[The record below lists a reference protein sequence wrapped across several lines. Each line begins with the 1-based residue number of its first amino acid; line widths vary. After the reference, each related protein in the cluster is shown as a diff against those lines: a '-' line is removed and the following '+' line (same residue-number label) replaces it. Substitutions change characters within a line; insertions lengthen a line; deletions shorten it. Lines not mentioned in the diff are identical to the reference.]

1 MEEAP
6 SSSSNLAFSLGID
19 VGKANLELAL
29 RSKEDIV
36 ERTTVPNDSEGHS
49 TLVDWLSKQGAS
61 PEETRVCMEASG
73 DFEEAIAQHLYDNGY
88 RVSVVNPRRIKGYAS
103 SQLQRTKTDAADAS
117 LIARFGQR
125 EDPRPWEP
133 ASAAESRLQEL
144 TRARQALQK
153 EKTRTQNRLDE
164 AEDEAVQKAHQN
176 LLDEIKRQ
184 IEDLEEEIEERV
196 EENSEL
202 NDQCSLLETIPGVGL
217 QTAAIVVSE
226 LGSPEQFEST
236 SGGRLRRPCTASS
249 EVGHLHPRQSSNVES
264 RQRTPASSDV
274 FSGNDG
280 SSIQFSSEGIRRS
293 SQGARERENG
303 RDRSGDA
310 EALAYLLRGSQIR
323 PSLRSLAASR
333 DLIRLTLTTA
343 SVWRI
348 R

>member
-29 RSKEDIV
+29 RSKEDTV

-226 LGSPEQFEST
+226 LGSPEQFESARQAAAYAGLVPRHRKSGT
-236 SGGRLRRPCTASS
+236 SIRGKPRMSKVGNGRLRRAMYFPAMTALRFNSAVKAFGDRLKERGKEKMVVIGAAMRKLLHICYGVLKS
-249 EVGHLHPRQSSNVES
+249 GRPFDPSLHPG
-264 RQRTPASSDV
+264 T
-274 FSGNDG
+274 
-280 SSIQFSSEGIRRS
+280 
-293 SQGARERENG
+293 
-303 RDRSGDA
+303 
-310 EALAYLLRGSQIR
+310 
-323 PSLRSLAASR
+323 
-333 DLIRLTLTTA
+333 
-343 SVWRI
+343 
-348 R
+348 